1 MIGDGEIG
9 KSEAKGDHRRMDLSS
24 LAEAREYG
32 GPTGAHAMALTP
44 ARCARSVRRCLRGTP
59 GVGSEG
65 TEYMFIVLSADA
77 VASNVISG
85 ENLREVI
92 PRAWAR
98 GMVVSGMKFK
108 DFEDFAGVGESDRGL
123 GSSIEDA

>member
-1 MIGDGEIG
+1 
-9 KSEAKGDHRRMDLSS
+9 
-24 LAEAREYG
+24 
-32 GPTGAHAMALTP
+32 
-44 ARCARSVRRCLRGTP
+44 
-59 GVGSEG
+59 
-65 TEYMFIVLSADA
+65 MFIVLSADA